1 MTLSER
7 ISTLERRFDKL
18 ETLVSSLSDTNET
31 NFKNVL
37 KEVTDTISS
46 QRKIIIELEEQLTKQ
61 KLDAKNRRV
70 RALSHLKSE

>member
-7 ISTLERRFDKL
+7 ISTLERRFDEL
-18 ETLVSSLSDTNET
+18 ETLVSALSNTTDVNIR
-31 NFKNVL
+31 NIS
-37 KEVTDTISS
+37 KEVNDTISL
-46 QRKIIIELEEQLTKQ
+46 QRKIIIGLEEQLIKQ